1 MFQLP
6 DRLSKRVAL
15 LLLSVFFIIA
25 GVNHFLNPDFYIAI
39 MPPYLPFHHELNF
52 ISGFFE
58 ILGGI
63 MVLPSRF
70 RVKAGLGLVVL
81 LLAVF
86 PANIHMALHPELF
99 QDLNTNAI
107 YVRLPFQIIFIIW
120 VYWATH
126 DSK

>member
-6 DRLSKRVAL
+6 DQFYKRVAL
-15 LLLSVFFIIA
+15 LSLSVFFIFA

-39 MPPYLPFHHELNF
+39 MPPYLPFHRELN
-52 ISGFFE
+52 IVCGFFE

-63 MVLPSRF
+63 MVLTSRF
-70 RVKAGLGLVVL
+70 RVKAGMGLVVL

-99 QDLNTNAI
+99 QDLNTNAL

-120 VYWATH
+120 AYWATH